1 MYLDTFLAQDE
12 VRLISIQ
19 GLDITRHS
27 KLFTF
32 IDAFSTAVTLDSL
45 LDSLPDDPTTKPLLI
60 LDTPTLH
67 LATNP
72 TDSLTTF
79 LLHLRSKSHATILAS
94 NVDLPLLQT
103 STPLEVATANFLTTQ
118 AHAARMV
125 MGVRE
130 LETGAAKDVSG
141 VLRVTK
147 GGDWDEEGELVAE
160 KELLYLVQRDGNVKV
175 FNRGEE

>member
-1 MYLDTFLAQDE
+1 M
-12 VRLISIQ
+12 
-19 GLDITRHS
+19 
-27 KLFTF
+27 
-32 IDAFSTAVTLDSL
+32 
-45 LDSLPDDPTTKPLLI
+45 
-60 LDTPTLH
+60 
-67 LATNP
+67 
-72 TDSLTTF
+72 
-79 LLHLRSKSHATILAS
+79 ILAS

-130 LETGAAKDVSG
+130 LETGAARDVSG
-141 VLRVTK
+141 VLRVTR
-147 GGDWDEEGELVAE
+147 GGGWDDEGGEVCE